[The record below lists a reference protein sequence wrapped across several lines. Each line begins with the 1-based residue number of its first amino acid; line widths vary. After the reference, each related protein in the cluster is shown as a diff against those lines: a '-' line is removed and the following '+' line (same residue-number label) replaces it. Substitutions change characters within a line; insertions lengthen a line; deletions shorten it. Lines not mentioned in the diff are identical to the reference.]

1 VWAAAAHQKRFA
13 TVYDKVSKYNLNIQ
27 FEAVIIFYQGEH
39 MSDYTRTFNQEAKIK
54 LTQLINEGM
63 TVMQEIEDLN
73 AGLNDTIKAIAEE
86 LEIKPA
92 TLKKAVKIAHKSKL
106 GETNRDH
113 DELNTILETVGKT
126 L

>member
-1 VWAAAAHQKRFA
+1 
-13 TVYDKVSKYNLNIQ
+13 
-27 FEAVIIFYQGEH
+27 
-39 MSDYTRTFNQEAKIK
+39 MSDYNRSFNGDAKIK
-54 LTQLINEGM
+54 LTQLVNEGM
-63 TVMQEIEDLN
+63 TVLQEIEDLN
-73 AGLNDTIKAIAEE
+73 AGLNDTVKAVAEE

-92 TLKKAVKIAHKSKL
+92 TLKKALKIAHKARL

>member
-1 VWAAAAHQKRFA
+1 
-13 TVYDKVSKYNLNIQ
+13 
-27 FEAVIIFYQGEH
+27 
-39 MSDYTRTFNQEAKIK
+39 MSDYDRTFSGAAKIK
-54 LTQLINEGM
+54 LTQLVNEGM
-63 TVMQEIEDLN
+63 TVLQEVEDLN
-73 AGLNDTIKAIAEE
+73 AGLNETIKAIAEE

-92 TLKKAVKIAHKSKL
+92 TLKKAVKIAFKSKL

>member
-1 VWAAAAHQKRFA
+1 
-13 TVYDKVSKYNLNIQ
+13 
-27 FEAVIIFYQGEH
+27 
-39 MSDYTRTFNQEAKIK
+39 MSDYNRTFNGEAKIK

-63 TVMQEIEDLN
+63 QVMNEVETLQEGLSETV
-73 AGLNDTIKAIAEE
+73 KAIAEE

-92 TLKKAVKIAHKSKL
+92 TLKKAIRIAHKAKL

>member
-1 VWAAAAHQKRFA
+1 M
-13 TVYDKVSKYNLNIQ
+13 Y
-27 FEAVIIFYQGEH
+27 YQLGEH
-39 MSDYTRTFNQEAKIK
+39 MSDYDRTFNGEAKAK

-63 TVMQEIEDLN
+63 QVMQEIEDLS
-73 AGLNDTIKAIAEE
+73 AGLSDTVKAVAEE
-86 LEIKPA
+86 LEIKPG
-92 TLKKAVKIAHKSKL
+92 TLKKAIKIAHKAKL

>member
-1 VWAAAAHQKRFA
+1 M
-13 TVYDKVSKYNLNIQ
+13 DNNNGYNR
-27 FEAVIIFYQGEH
+27 
-39 MSDYTRTFNQEAKIK
+39 SFNGDAKIK
-54 LTQLINEGM
+54 LLQLVNEGM
-63 TVMQEIEDLN
+63 QVMNEVETLN
-73 AGLNDTIKAIAEE
+73 EGLNDTIKAIAEE

-92 TLKKAVKIAHKSKL
+92 ILKKAVKIAYKAKL

>member
-1 VWAAAAHQKRFA
+1 
-13 TVYDKVSKYNLNIQ
+13 
-27 FEAVIIFYQGEH
+27 
-39 MSDYTRTFNQEAKIK
+39 MSDYTRTFNGDAKIK
-54 LTQLINEGM
+54 LTQIINEGM
-63 TVMQEIEDLN
+63 AVMQEIEDLN

-92 TLKKAVKIAHKSKL
+92 TLKKAVKIAHKAKL

>member
-1 VWAAAAHQKRFA
+1 
-13 TVYDKVSKYNLNIQ
+13 
-27 FEAVIIFYQGEH
+27 
-39 MSDYTRTFNQEAKIK
+39 MSDYDRTFNGEAKIK

-63 TVMQEIEDLN
+63 SVLQEIEDLN
-73 AGLNDTIKAIAEE
+73 AGLNDTVKAVAEE

-92 TLKKAVKIAHKSKL
+92 TLKKALKVAHKAKL